1 MREAPPCWLFNDEE
15 MQQTHET
22 AIEIRQLIAVR
33 NYLFSLDMSDER
45 KARLLDR
52 NRRILGNLHSVLKE
66 NLELTKVAMNCV
78 IM

>member
-1 MREAPPCWLFNDEE
+1 MTEAPPCWLFNDEE

-33 NYLFSLDMSDER
+33 NYMLSLDVSDER

-52 NRRILGNLHSVLKE
+52 NRRILGNLHSALKE
-66 NLELTKVAMNCV
+66 ELELTKVKMNCV
-78 IM
+78 IL